1 MVCESANNAT
11 TYCLQRDIFMRN
23 EQFGK
28 NETEGLYSV
37 ARSNVTLEEALQ
49 LADMIVV
56 GLDAND
62 LSYENKK
69 SIKYDIM
76 QAIHD
81 AVNDARNQL
90 DPELLF
96 IGVLSVFL
104 RESYLGDIFQVDI
117 MNSKTGLTLIPR
129 GRKTPMY
136 QLRRLASNHMDWA
149 VNDPELAKDLSLL
162 KETVLSKCKNLH
174 HYLRS

>member
-1 MVCESANNAT
+1 
-11 TYCLQRDIFMRN
+11 
-23 EQFGK
+23 
-28 NETEGLYSV
+28 
-37 ARSNVTLEEALQ
+37 
-49 LADMIVV
+49 
-56 GLDAND
+56 
-62 LSYENKK
+62 
-69 SIKYDIM
+69 
-76 QAIHD
+76 
-81 AVNDARNQL
+81 
-90 DPELLF
+90 
-96 IGVLSVFL
+96 
-104 RESYLGDIFQVDI
+104 

>member
-1 MVCESANNAT
+1 
-11 TYCLQRDIFMRN
+11 MRN

-96 IGVLSVFL
+96 ISVLSVFL
-104 RESYLGDIFQVDI
+104 RESYLGDIF
-117 MNSKTGLTLIPR
+117 
-129 GRKTPMY
+129 
-136 QLRRLASNHMDWA
+136 
-149 VNDPELAKDLSLL
+149 
-162 KETVLSKCKNLH
+162 
-174 HYLRS
+174 